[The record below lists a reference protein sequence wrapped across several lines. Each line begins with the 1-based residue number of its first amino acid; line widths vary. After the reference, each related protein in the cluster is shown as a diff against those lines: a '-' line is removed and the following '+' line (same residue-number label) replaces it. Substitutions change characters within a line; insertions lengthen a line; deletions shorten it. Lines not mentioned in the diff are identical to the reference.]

1 MRRLLQLGFV
11 LGLAGTLA
19 AAYWFPWFDYT
30 RYRSATGVVT
40 NGGRVEQFIV
50 RLPADR
56 MDSGVEASV
65 HPDAELRHFKLR
77 DVEGNVIGI
86 AARHVLAID
95 GTDQTAWLLTIPSRG
110 AVALAASSA
119 DTGGIEA
126 ILATS
131 GLRPGQSVDQPL
143 SVDSGFAA
151 TSVAATGEFAN
162 IRMELVET
170 WVVTGIDDDGQI
182 QGTLQLNT
190 VGRQTT

>member
-11 LGLAGTLA
+11 LGLLGTLA

-50 RLPADR
+50 RLPADQI
-56 MDSGVEASV
+56 DSGVEAGIN
-65 HPDAELRHFKLR
+65 PDAELRHFKLR

-86 AARHVLAID
+86 AARHVLSID
-95 GTDQTAWLLTIPSRG
+95 GTDQTAWVLTIPSRG
-110 AVALAASSA
+110 AVALAASSP

-126 ILATS
+126 ILAAN
-131 GLRPGQSVDQPL
+131 GLRRGQTMDQPVSVDN
-143 SVDSGFAA
+143 GFAA
-151 TSVAATGEFAN
+151 TSVATTGEFAN
-162 IRMELVET
+162 IEMELVET
-170 WVVTGIDDDGQI
+170 WVVTGIDDDGRI

-190 VGRQTT
+190 VGRQAT